1 MYITQTSLV
10 IFNGLFMGASKL
22 QLQKA
27 KYAKKLVNYP
37 WHAFALSGVKVL
49 HQNHFH
55 HNTLDFE
62 L

>member
-1 MYITQTSLV
+1 
-10 IFNGLFMGASKL
+10 MGASKL

-27 KYAKKLVNYP
+27 KCAKKLVNYP

-55 HNTLDFE
+55 HNTLEFWIINQE
-62 L
+62 

>member
-1 MYITQTSLV
+1 
-10 IFNGLFMGASKL
+10 MGASKL

-49 HQNHFH
+49 HQNHLY
-55 HNTLDFE
+55 HNILDFE
-62 L
+62 FKIKNSRLCSLLHGQ